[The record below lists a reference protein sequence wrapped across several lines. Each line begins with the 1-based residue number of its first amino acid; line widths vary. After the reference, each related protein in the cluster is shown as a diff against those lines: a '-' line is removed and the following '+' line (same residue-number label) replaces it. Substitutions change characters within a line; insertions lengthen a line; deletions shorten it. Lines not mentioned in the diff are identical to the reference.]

1 MGTTSSKD
9 TDPIKKLIPPKE
21 GQINVI
27 DKSKLV
33 KIDIKPLNIP
43 KPPPIKTG
51 ADLKIVSLFFI
62 N

>member
-1 MGTTSSKD
+1 MGSTSSKNV
-9 TDPIKKLIPPKE
+9 DPIKNLPPPKE

-33 KIDIKPLNIP
+33 KLDVKPLDIP

-51 ADLKIVSLFFI
+51 ADLKKDEIE
-62 N
+62 